1 MTTTIAIDHLYR
13 VEGHGGIKIV
23 VGDQG
28 IESCQMNIFEGTRFY
43 EALLCGRGYQEAP
56 GIVCR
61 VCAICTSGH
70 TLCSL
75 GAIEDALGITVPP
88 IVRKLRNL
96 LNLGQWIESHALHL
110 FCLAIPDYLGHASVL
125 GMLETHPAEVKKAL
139 AIKRVGNV
147 IQEVVGGR
155 AVHPVNMIVG
165 GMGKCPEAQ
174 QLGQLA
180 LELDELLRQAVS
192 LEGLIAAL
200 PDPEMGL
207 PTPIFVAL
215 RGDGAE
221 YPLTGDKIAA
231 SGFDDIAISDF
242 RSRINEMVV
251 RHSTAKQSLYAKQ
264 PFMVGSVARLHHH
277 ADLLDGAAK
286 EIWRRLAPKKLTS
299 LSNNSAQYIELVW
312 ALETARN
319 LADDLAKVCAPPPE
333 ADFPRLRN
341 TKGHAALE
349 VPRGT
354 LHHAYEIDDQGLIKD
369 VDIVTPTAQNLAAI
383 EQDFAAA
390 ADFWLKSAERE
401 DKVIRENL
409 EMIARA
415 YDPCIS
421 CSTHLL
427 DLLDVTVKTS

>member
-1 MTTTIAIDHLYR
+1 MSTTINISHLYR

-43 EALLCGRGYQEAP
+43 EALLRGRPYQEAP

-70 TLCSL
+70 TLCSI
-75 GAIEDALGITVPP
+75 GALEDAMGIGVDP

-110 FCLAIPDYLGHASVL
+110 FCLAVPDYIGQTSVL
-125 GMLETHPAEVKKAL
+125 GMLQTHPIEVKKAL
-139 AIKRVGNV
+139 AIKRIGNV

-165 GMGKCPEAQ
+165 GMGKCPDAER
-174 QLGQLA
+174 LGTLS
-180 LELDELLRQAVS
+180 LELDECLRQAVS
-192 LEGLIAAL
+192 LEGLITAL
-200 PDPEMGL
+200 PNPDMGL

-215 RGDGAE
+215 RGDGTE

-231 SGFDDIAISDF
+231 SGFDDIPVSEF
-242 RSRINEMVV
+242 RSRINELVV
-251 RHSTAKQSLYAKQ
+251 RHSTAKQSLYASQ
-264 PFMVGSVARLHHH
+264 PFMVGSVARLHHS
-277 ADLLDGAAK
+277 ADLLAGEAK
-286 EIWRRLAPKKLTS
+286 AMWERVAPKKLTS
-299 LSNNSAQYIELVW
+299 LDNNLAQYIELVW
-312 ALETARN
+312 ALEMARN
-319 LADDLAKVCAPPPE
+319 LAEDLGRTCAAP
-333 ADFPRLRN
+333 ADTDFPPLID

-354 LHHAYEIDDQGLIKD
+354 LHHAYEIDDQGLISD
-369 VDIVTPTAQNLAAI
+369 VDIVTPTAQNLASI

-390 ADFWLKSAERE
+390 AEFWVKSYSRDEG
-401 DKVIRENL
+401 KIRGNL

-427 DLLDVTVKTS
+427 DLLDITVKH